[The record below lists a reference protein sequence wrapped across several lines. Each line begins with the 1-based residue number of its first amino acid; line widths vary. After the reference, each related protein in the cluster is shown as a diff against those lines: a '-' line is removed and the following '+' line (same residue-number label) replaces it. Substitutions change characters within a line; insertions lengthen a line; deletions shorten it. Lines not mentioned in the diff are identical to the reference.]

1 MRNYTDYLRYRAT
14 RLEEFANPCHSPDT
28 GEFCETPDTERY
40 YKDYKLEYVSPEM
53 GSGLHKI
60 VATLGDTKV
69 AEMQWSPKQIEG
81 LDVNDEHQRKGIAR
95 AMWEWGQ
102 EMRPKPKHSNDR
114 TKQGDLWAKAI
125 GGKLPRLKPQPEFAA
140 TVELYNACHDPASGR
155 FCETPGHAHR
165 EGQPEQGTARDIVKV
180 YGGSPTK
187 ESVRAAI
194 DAIDS
199 VHSLPLLYRPV
210 LFHESATENPKGEYK
225 ISSKGDKIIEVSSKG
240 DHTALTFAHEFGHYL
255 DDNYVNSGKVME
267 SIMDSVVYKR
277 LERRRGQEM
286 GYPDYLLADK
296 ETFARAYAQYIALRS
311 GHQFM
316 KQHIERTVTNEF
328 GAKGDSQWDEDGFT
342 PIAEAFDSM
351 FSEMGLLKKEPITA
365 ALHEFSNPC
374 HDPANGRFCE
384 TQGHPR
390 PERTIPVQ
398 SAEDELDE
406 HNRVEALIKHYG
418 RGEFADEMG
427 GTVWAMTGE
436 SSGVTEA
443 AEAILDAQPFDP
455 NDDFRGYYRS
465 QYDIA
470 KTILDTIESERSDV
484 PLFSGHRRGQE
495 DIDAMIEEGVS
506 FPLVATSPD
515 QRLAEQYAGFSGKL
529 AKSVIFEFPPGT
541 QSGFY
546 QANEHIA
553 TGEFEVVSHETDSM
567 GRVRMKLRQT
577 RSSRVPEP
585 IELEEGEE

>member
-1 MRNYTDYLRYRAT
+1 MKNYTDYLRYRAT

-40 YKDYKLEYVSPEM
+40 YKDYKLEYISPEM

-102 EMRPKPKHSNDR
+102 EMKTKPKHSNDR
-114 TKQGDLWAKAI
+114 TTKGDLWAKAI
-125 GGKLPRLKPQPEFAA
+125 GGKLPRLKPQPEFAT
-140 TVELYNACHDPASGR
+140 TVELYNA
-155 FCETPGHAHR
+155 
-165 EGQPEQGTARDIVKV
+165 
-180 YGGSPTK
+180 
-187 ESVRAAI
+187 
-194 DAIDS
+194 
-199 VHSLPLLYRPV
+199 
-210 LFHESATENPKGEYK
+210 
-225 ISSKGDKIIEVSSKG
+225 
-240 DHTALTFAHEFGHYL
+240 
-255 DDNYVNSGKVME
+255 
-267 SIMDSVVYKR
+267 
-277 LERRRGQEM
+277 
-286 GYPDYLLADK
+286 
-296 ETFARAYAQYIALRS
+296 
-311 GHQFM
+311 
-316 KQHIERTVTNEF
+316 
-328 GAKGDSQWDEDGFT
+328 
-342 PIAEAFDSM
+342 
-351 FSEMGLLKKEPITA
+351 
-365 ALHEFSNPC
+365 C

-470 KTILDTIESERSDV
+470 KTILDTVESERSDV

-495 DIDAMIEEGVS
+495 DIDAMVEEGVS

-529 AKSVIFEFPPGT
+529 VKAVIFEFPSGT

-553 TGEFEVVSHETDSM
+553 TGEFEVEFQETDSM

-577 RSSRVPEP
+577 RSSRVPKP
-585 IELEEGEE
+585 RELEEEEE